1 MKNYYGRNILVTF
14 APFVGNRICVI
25 YQKSLFLASLG
36 ILSGA
41 LMLSVFVVFGENGA
55 IESIISTM
63 ATNVGDSY
71 NFALLIFLVLLG
83 MLVQLM
89 TKAGG
94 TVAYGNWAGSKI
106 KSQRQALF
114 ATSALGVMIFVDD
127 YFNCLTVGTIMSP
140 LLTDSTFA
148 FSPRLAYIMTPTA
161 APVCNY

>member
-1 MKNYYGRNILVTF
+1 MEGTF
-14 APFVGNRICVI
+14 W
-25 YQKSLFLASLG
+25 SLLPPVVAIVFALITKKVYFSLLLG

-41 LMLSVFVVFGENGA
+41 LMLSDFVVFGENGA

-140 LLTDSTFA
+140 VTDRFNISRA
-148 FSPRLAYIMTPTA
+148 
-161 APVCNY
+161 